1 MQSDAE
7 GPVNIGC
14 PQYVTASELVA
25 TVINVSGKGLHVKHV
40 DGPVGVYSR
49 NLAMRASIR
58 WGGGLRF
65 FSNRAFHTR
74 TRGLKS
80 RLKPGRRMSARVEL
94 GVSSAS
100 LNRVVMSAEIFAE

>member
-40 DGPVGVYSR
+40 DEPVGVYSR

-58 WGGGLRF
+58 
-65 FSNRAFHTR
+65 
-74 TRGLKS
+74 
-80 RLKPGRRMSARVEL
+80 
-94 GVSSAS
+94 
-100 LNRVVMSAEIFAE
+100 